1 VVVRTTTRL
10 KREYGMSN
18 AYGIDKE
25 NFESYINED
34 LSEQITDEQWE
45 RVADEIHGRV
55 NNFIDGLLEEL
66 VLDYEEGK
74 GIFDE
79 F

>member
-1 VVVRTTTRL
+1 
-10 KREYGMSN
+10 MSN

>member
-1 VVVRTTTRL
+1 VVAQSTRG
-10 KREYGMSN
+10 RSGTMTD

>member
-1 VVVRTTTRL
+1 
-10 KREYGMSN
+10 MN
-18 AYGIDKE
+18 DAYGIDKE

-34 LSEQITDEQWE
+34 LSEQITDEQWA